1 MVQATVYFLARD
13 PIYDTV
19 KPYTLRY
26 QPAKGTPL
34 PRTNCKREAHEIQVE
49 DLRTGEKNTTFDS
62 HGFQV
67 LDLPGQLTYDEY
79 RDQVRVREVYY
90 HQ

>member
-26 QPAKGTPL
+26 QLAKSTPL
-34 PRTNCKREAHEIQVE
+34 PHTNCKPEAHEIQVE
-49 DLRTGEKNTTFDS
+49 DLRTREKDMKFDS

-79 RDQVRVREVYY
+79 RDQARVRE
-90 HQ
+90 